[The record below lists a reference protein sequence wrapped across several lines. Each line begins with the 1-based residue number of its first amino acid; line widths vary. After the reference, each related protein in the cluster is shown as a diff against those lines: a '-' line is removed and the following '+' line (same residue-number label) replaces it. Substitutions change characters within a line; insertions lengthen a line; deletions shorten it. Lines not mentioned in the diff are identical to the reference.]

1 MKTVNWFLGFLAAL
15 SIILVL
21 LITSFELV
29 VYRGDSYFQKKYE
42 KYQVLED
49 VPMEMEDL
57 LELSEEMMD
66 YLRGDREDLTI
77 VTTIDGEEREFF
89 NQKEKDHMADVRDL
103 FLGGIVIRR
112 VAVAVILGI
121 IALLFFMGK
130 NPSKTLLVLS
140 KAYMITVAILAAA
153 LGAVAIGMLIDFT
166 RIFTIFHEIFFT
178 NDLWLLNPKTDL
190 LINVLPE
197 GFFVDTAKEIGIVF
211 GVSLLITIAGAVM
224 ILIVQRNK
232 DEFKKA

>member
-15 SIILVL
+15 GIILVL